1 MYQKTAQQIPKVRSE
16 ESSDTLND
24 NLINKVPELINDMNN
39 QNLNSYIKKVID
51 FSFDA
56 NKYFNDSQPWE
67 VKKKDI
73 KKMNKIIFSVINQ
86 IKNISILLSPI
97 IPVSTNK
104 VLDILNLDKKDRLID
119 SFLKKYFEP

>member
-1 MYQKTAQQIPKVRSE
+1 MENLKNSINNDLANNFGNLCQRVFSFVSKNCNNKIPKVRSE

-51 FSFDA
+51 FFDA

-67 VKKKDI
+67 LKR
-73 KKMNKIIFSVINQ
+73 KI
-86 IKNISILLSPI
+86 
-97 IPVSTNK
+97 
-104 VLDILNLDKKDRLID
+104 
-119 SFLKKYFEP
+119 

>member
-1 MYQKTAQQIPKVRSE
+1 MPTNI
-16 ESSDTLND
+16 L
-24 NLINKVPELINDMNN
+24 M
-39 QNLNSYIKKVID
+39 
-51 FSFDA
+51 
-56 NKYFNDSQPWE
+56 DSQPWE

-119 SFLKKYFEP
+119 SISKKIF